1 MVTSIRLS
9 PTTPCKSKMHL
20 VLCIVYMCC
29 EGKFSTMHLVLY
41 FNFTFVFDLIG
52 VLSEA
57 ALTDVNR
64 SLPETC
70 ESVGTPSVC
79 LSFTVASKQLAI
91 CHVCVVTVHVEPLM
105 KTLDGDG

>member
-1 MVTSIRLS
+1 MYL
-9 PTTPCKSKMHL
+9 HL
-20 VLCIVYMCC
+20 RVNIIEYFDVAHYTLQYI
-29 EGKFSTMHLVLY
+29 LLY
-41 FNFTFVFDLIG
+41 FNFIFVFDLIR